1 MSRERGSRTKAV
13 VVVVAVLLLTAILAY
28 LLHLRPAGEMTPTPG
43 EAGPRPEEA
52 QVAPQGEARR
62 PPAP

>member
-28 LLHLRPAGEMTPTPG
+28 LLHLRPAGEMAPTP
-43 EAGPRPEEA
+43 EEVGPRPEE
-52 QVAPQGEARR
+52 VRVTPQGEARR